1 MFKGEKLAF
10 LLTRSFSFKH
20 TSIMIRN
27 YLKIAFRNLTKQKG
41 FTFINIAGLAIGIT
55 CFLLIGLYVKD
66 ELSYDRFNKNADRIY
81 RVTRIFKSND
91 GTVSLHLGHVA
102 PAFMQYFQSDFSEAE
117 QITQLF
123 GADAVLN
130 RPENPEKKYHE
141 QSMYFASENLFKV
154 FSINLLSGN
163 AEKVLAS
170 PFTIAISKP
179 MAEKYFDKED
189 PIGKLI
195 KIDNKYEM
203 TVSGVFEPLPTQS
216 HFHADFLMSM
226 STLNDDRIYGK
237 ESLKNDW
244 GGNNFATYFLMPK
257 GYDISRIESRIK
269 PFLDQHLPVYEGR
282 KGAQYSDL
290 TFQKLTDIHLYS
302 HLDSEH
308 EANGNIKYIY
318 TFSAIAFFILLIA
331 CINYMNLATA
341 RSAGRAKEVGLRKVV
356 GAIRSQLIG
365 QFLSESLLLT
375 IFALIIALIATV
387 LLIPALNDFTDKTL
401 TFSDLFDYKFILLIL
416 GVIFFTGVLA
426 GSYPAF
432 FLTAFQPV
440 EVLKGKI
447 KNAMK
452 NGRLRQVLVV
462 MQFSIACVLIIS
474 TAVIYKQL
482 SFMLNQDA
490 GFKKDQV
497 VVMRVGNDSAVDF
510 ESFKQELKRQAGVK
524 NVTHSSRTPTGR
536 LLDSQGAKVAKGDS
550 LAPTSTEIKALSVDH
565 DFLPTYEIPLVAG
578 RNFSRDF
585 KSDDSAAYILNEA
598 AVKSIGWKNNADAI
612 NELFEYG
619 GRKGKVIGVV
629 KDFHFES
636 LHQKIVPMVMLIN
649 KYWRSW
655 LSINIAAGDFQKTIA
670 SIEKTSKTYMPTTP
684 FSYQFLDERFNK
696 QYQAEQKQRTLFM
709 IFAGISI
716 FISCLGLFALAAF
729 MAEQRRKEIGVRKVL
744 GASVGSITTLLSKDF
759 IKLVVISILIA
770 SPIAWYA
777 MSSWLTDFAY
787 RIDIEWWIFPLSG
800 LLAILIAVATVS
812 YQAISAALVNPV
824 KSLKSE

>member
-1 MFKGEKLAF
+1 
-10 LLTRSFSFKH
+10 
-20 TSIMIRN
+20 MIRN
-27 YLKIAFRNLTKQKG
+27 YLKIAFRNLQKQKG
-41 FTFINIAGLAIGIT
+41 FTFINIAGLAIGLT

-117 QITQLF
+117 QITRLY
-123 GADAVLN
+123 GANAVVN
-130 RPENPEKKYHE
+130 RPENPEKKYQE
-141 QSMYFASENLFKV
+141 QKMYFAEANLFKV
-154 FSINLLSGN
+154 FSFTVLQGN
-163 AEKVLAS
+163 PDKVLAE

-179 MAEKYFDKED
+179 MAEKYFANED
-189 PIGKLI
+189 PIGKLL
-195 KIDNKYEM
+195 KIDSKYELR
-203 TVSGVFEPLPTQS
+203 VSGVFEPLPTQS

-226 STLNDDRIYGK
+226 STLNDNRIYGK
-237 ESLKNDW
+237 DEMNRDW
-244 GGNNFATYFLMPK
+244 GGNNFATYFLMPA
-257 GYDISRIESRIK
+257 GYDMSRITNRMKS
-269 PFLDQHLPVYEGR
+269 FLDTHLPVYDGR
-282 KGAQYSDL
+282 KGSQYSDL

-308 EANGNIKYIY
+308 EANGNIKYVY

-356 GAIRSQLIG
+356 GAVRSQLIG

-375 IFALIIALIATV
+375 IVSLAIALIATI
-387 LLIPALNDFTDKTL
+387 LLIPTLNDFTNKTL
-401 TFSDLFDYKFILLIL
+401 TFSSLLDYRIILLIL
-416 GVIFFTGVLA
+416 GAIFFTGVLA

-462 MQFSIACVLIIS
+462 MQFSIACILIIS
-474 TAVIYKQL
+474 TAIIYKQL
-482 SFMLNQDA
+482 SFMLTQDA
-490 GFKKDQV
+490 GYKKDQV
-497 VVMRVGNDSAVDF
+497 LVMRVGNDSSVDF

-524 NVTHSSRTPTGR
+524 NVSHSSRTPTGR

-550 LAPTSTEIKALSVDH
+550 LAPTSTEIKALSIDH
-565 DFLPTYEIPLVAG
+565 DFLSTYQIKLVAG
-578 RNFSRDF
+578 RDLSREF
-585 KSDDSAAYILNEA
+585 KSDDSAAFILNEA
-598 AVKSIGWKNNADAI
+598 AVKSIGWKSNADAI
-612 NELFEYG
+612 DEVFEYG
-619 GRKGKVIGVV
+619 GTKGRVIGVV

-636 LHQKIVPMVMLIN
+636 LHQKIVPMVMFVN
-649 KYWRSW
+649 KGWRSW
-655 LSINIAAGDFQKTIA
+655 LSINMAAGDFQNTIA
-670 SIEKTSKTYMPTTP
+670 NIEKTFKTYMPNTP
-684 FSYQFLDERFNK
+684 FSYQFLDERFNN
-696 QYQAEQKQRTLFM
+696 QYQAEQKQRSLFM

-777 MSSWLTDFAY
+777 MNSWLTDFAY
-787 RIDIEWWIFPLSG
+787 RVDIEWWIFPLAG
-800 LLAILIAVATVS
+800 LVAILIAVATVS

>member
-1 MFKGEKLAF
+1 
-10 LLTRSFSFKH
+10 
-20 TSIMIRN
+20 MIRN
-27 YLKIAFRNLTKQKG
+27 YLKIAFRNLSKQKG
-41 FTFINIAGLAIGIT
+41 FTFINIAGLAIGLT
-55 CFLLIGLYVKD
+55 CFLLISLYVKD
-66 ELSYDRFNKNADRIY
+66 ELSYDRFNKNVDRIY
-81 RVTRIFKSND
+81 RVSRVFKSND

-117 QITQLF
+117 QITRLF
-123 GADAVLN
+123 GANAVVN
-130 RPENPEKKYHE
+130 RPENPEKKYQE
-141 QSMYFASENLFKV
+141 QKMYFAEANLFKV
-154 FSINLLSGN
+154 FTINMLQGN
-163 AEKVLAS
+163 SDKALEE
-170 PFTIAISKP
+170 PFTIALSKP
-179 MAEKYFDKED
+179 MAEKYFGNGD
-189 PIGKLI
+189 PIGKQL
-195 KIDNKYEM
+195 KIDGKYEM

-237 ESLKNDW
+237 DDLNNDW
-244 GGNNFATYFLMPK
+244 GGNNFATYFMMPK
-257 GYDISRIESRIK
+257 GYDMARIETRIK
-269 PFLDQHLPVYEGR
+269 PFLDKHLPVYEGR
-282 KGAQYSDL
+282 KGSQYSDL
-290 TFQKLTDIHLYS
+290 VFQKLADIHLYS

-308 EANGNIKYIY
+308 EANGNIKYVY

-356 GAIRSQLIG
+356 GAVRSQLIA

-375 IFALIIALIATV
+375 LCSLTIAIIAIA
-387 LLIPALNDFTDKTL
+387 LLIPVLNDFTNKTL
-401 TFSDLFDYKFILLIL
+401 TFNNLFDIQFILVIL
-416 GVIFFTGVLA
+416 GVIFFTGILA

-452 NGRLRQVLVV
+452 NGRLRQILVV
-462 MQFSIACVLIIS
+462 MQFSIACILIIS
-474 TAVIYKQL
+474 TGVIYKQL

-490 GFKKDQV
+490 GYKKDQV
-497 VVMRVGNDSAVDF
+497 VVMRVGNDSSVDF

-524 NVTHSSRTPTGR
+524 NVSHSSRTPTGR

-550 LAPTSTEIKALSVDH
+550 LAPTSTEIKALSIDH
-565 DFLPTYEIPLVAG
+565 DFLSTYEIEVVAG
-578 RNFSRDF
+578 RDFSRAF
-585 KSDDSAAYILNEA
+585 KSDDSASYILNEA
-598 AVKSIGWKNNADAI
+598 AVRSIGWKNNNDAI
-612 NELFEYG
+612 DETFEYG
-619 GRKGKVIGVV
+619 GHKGKVVGVV

-636 LHQKIVPMVMLIN
+636 LHQKIVPMVMLVN
-649 KYWRSW
+649 KGWRSW
-655 LSINIAAGDFQKTIA
+655 LSINMAAGDFQKTIA
-670 SIEKTSKTYMPTTP
+670 GIEKTWKTYMPNTP
-684 FSYQFLDERFNK
+684 FSYQFLDDRFNK
-696 QYQAEQKQRTLFM
+696 QYEAEQKQRSLFM

-759 IKLVVISILIA
+759 IKLVLISIVIA

-777 MSSWLTDFAY
+777 MNSWLTDFAY
-787 RIDIEWWIFPLSG
+787 RINIEWWIFPVAG

-812 YQAISAALVNPV
+812 YQAVSAALVNPV

>member
-1 MFKGEKLAF
+1 
-10 LLTRSFSFKH
+10 
-20 TSIMIRN
+20 MIRN
-27 YLKIAFRNLTKQKG
+27 YLKIAFRNLSKHKG

-102 PAFMQYFQSDFSEAE
+102 PAFMQHFVSDFSEAE
-117 QITQLF
+117 QITRLF
-123 GADAVLN
+123 GAQAVVQ
-130 RPENPEKKYHE
+130 RPENPEKKYQE
-141 QSMYFASENLFKV
+141 PRMYFAEANLLKV

-170 PFTIAISKP
+170 PFTVAISKP
-179 MAEKYFDKED
+179 MAEKYFNNED
-189 PIGKLI
+189 PIGKQL
-195 KIDNKYEM
+195 KIDGKYAL
-203 TVSGVFEPLPTQS
+203 TVSGVYEPLPTQS

-237 ESLKNDW
+237 DNLNNDW
-244 GGNNFATYFLMPK
+244 GGNNFATYFLMPR
-257 GYDISRIESRIK
+257 GYDMSRIEKRIK
-269 PFLDQHLPVYEGR
+269 PFLDQHLPVYDGR
-282 KGAQYSDL
+282 KGSQYSDL

-308 EANGNIKYIY
+308 EANGNIKYVY

-356 GAIRSQLIG
+356 GAIRSQLVG

-375 IFALIIALIATV
+375 IISLIIALVATV
-387 LLIPALNDFTDKTL
+387 FLIPVLNDFTNKSL
-401 TFSDLFDYKFILLIL
+401 VFSNLVDYQFILLII
-416 GVIFFTGVLA
+416 GIIFFTGILA

-462 MQFSIACVLIIS
+462 MQFSIACILIIS
-474 TAVIYKQL
+474 TGIIYKQL

-490 GFKKDQV
+490 GYKKDQV
-497 VVMRVGNDSAVDF
+497 VVMRVGNDSSVDF

-524 NVTHSSRTPTGR
+524 NVSHSSRTPTGR

-550 LAPTSTEIKALSVDH
+550 LAPTSTEIKALSIDH
-565 DFLPTYEIPLVAG
+565 DFLSTYELKLAAG
-578 RNFSRDF
+578 RDFSRAF
-585 KSDDSAAYILNEA
+585 KSDDSTAYLLNEA
-598 AVKSIGWKNNADAI
+598 AVKSIGWKSNEDAI
-612 NELFEYG
+612 DETFEYG
-619 GRKGKVIGVV
+619 GKKGRVVGVV

-636 LHQKIVPMVMLIN
+636 LHQKIVPMVMFIN
-649 KYWRSW
+649 KGWRSW
-655 LSINIAAGDFQKTIA
+655 LSVNMAAGDFQKTIA
-670 SIEKTSKTYMPTTP
+670 GIEKTWKTYMPNTP

-696 QYQAEQKQRTLFM
+696 QYEAEQKQRALFM

-716 FISCLGLFALAAF
+716 FISCMGLFALAAF

-759 IKLVVISILIA
+759 IKLVLISIVIA

-777 MSSWLTDFAY
+777 MNSWLTDFAY
-787 RIDIEWWIFPLSG
+787 RVDIEWWIFPVAG
-800 LLAILIAVATVS
+800 LVAIIIAIATVS

>member
-1 MFKGEKLAF
+1 MFK
-10 LLTRSFSFKH
+10 
-20 TSIMIRN
+20 N
-27 YLKIAFRNLTKQKG
+27 YLKIAFRNLRKQKG
-41 FTFINIAGLAIGIT
+41 FTFINIAGLAIGLT

-81 RVTRIFKSND
+81 RVTRIFKSQD

-102 PAFMQYFQSDFSEAE
+102 PAFMQYFKSDFSEAE
-117 QITQLF
+117 QITRLF
-123 GADAVLN
+123 GQQSVIH
-130 RPENPEKKYHE
+130 RPESPEKKYQE
-141 QSMYFASENLFKV
+141 QRMYFAEENIFKV
-154 FSINLLSGN
+154 FSIDLLQGN
-163 AEKVLAS
+163 PDKALGE
-170 PFTIAISKP
+170 PFTVVISKP
-179 MAEKYFDKED
+179 MAEKYFGNED
-189 PIGKLI
+189 PIGKLL
-195 KIDNKYEM
+195 KADSKYELR
-203 TVSGVFEPLPTQS
+203 VSGVFEPLPTQS
-216 HFHADFLMSM
+216 HFHADFLLSM
-226 STLNDDRIYGK
+226 NTLNDDKIYGK
-237 ESLKNDW
+237 DNMNQDW
-244 GGNNFATYFLMPK
+244 GGNNFATYFMMPK
-257 GYDISRIESRIK
+257 GYDMSRITNRMKS
-269 PFLDQHLPVYEGR
+269 FLDTHLPVYDGR
-282 KGAQYSDL
+282 KGSQYSDL

-308 EANGNIKYIY
+308 EANGNIKYVY

-375 IFALIIALIATV
+375 IVSLVIALIATV
-387 LLIPALNDFTDKTL
+387 LLIPVLNDFTNKTL
-401 TFSDLFDYKFILLIL
+401 TFTSLLDYRIILLIL
-416 GVIFFTGVLA
+416 SAIFFTGILA

-462 MQFSIACVLIIS
+462 MQFSIACILIIS
-474 TAVIYKQL
+474 TAIIYKQL
-482 SFMLNQDA
+482 SFMLTQDA
-490 GFKKDQV
+490 GYKKDQV
-497 VVMRVGNDSAVDF
+497 LVMRVGNDNSVDF

-524 NVTHSSRTPTGR
+524 NVSHSSRTPTGR

-550 LAPTSTEIKALSVDH
+550 LAPTSTEIKALSIDH
-565 DFLPTYEIPLVAG
+565 DFLSTYQIKLAAG
-578 RNFSRDF
+578 RDFSRDF

-612 NELFEYG
+612 DEVFEYG
-619 GRKGKVIGVV
+619 GQKGKVVGVV

-636 LHQKIVPMVMLIN
+636 LHQKIVPMVMFIN
-649 KYWRSW
+649 KGWRNW
-655 LSINIAAGDFQKTIA
+655 LSINMAAGDFQNTIA
-670 SIEKTSKTYMPTTP
+670 SIEKTFKTYMPNTP
-684 FSYQFLDERFNK
+684 FSYQFLDERFNN
-696 QYQAEQKQRTLFM
+696 QYQAEQKQRSLFM

-759 IKLVVISILIA
+759 IKLVVISILVA

-777 MSSWLTDFAY
+777 MNSWLTDFAY
-787 RIDIEWWIFPLSG
+787 RIDIEWWIFPLAG

>member
-1 MFKGEKLAF
+1 
-10 LLTRSFSFKH
+10 
-20 TSIMIRN
+20 MIRN
-27 YLKIAFRNLTKQKG
+27 YLKIAFRNLRKQKG

-81 RVTRIFKSND
+81 RVTRVFKSND

-117 QITQLF
+117 QITRLF
-123 GADAVLN
+123 GQQSVVN
-130 RPENPEKKYHE
+130 RPENPEKKYQE
-141 QSMYFASENLFKV
+141 SSMYFAEANIFKV
-154 FSINLLSGN
+154 FSFNMLSGN
-163 AEKVLAS
+163 PDKALVE
-170 PFTIAISKP
+170 PFTVVLSKP
-179 MAEKYFDKED
+179 MAEKYFGSED
-189 PIGKLI
+189 PIGKLL
-195 KIDNKYEM
+195 KADSKYELRV
-203 TVSGVFEPLPTQS
+203 TGVFEPLPTQS
-216 HFHADFLMSM
+216 HFHADFLLSM
-226 STLNDDRIYGK
+226 NTLNDDKIYGK
-237 ESLKNDW
+237 DNMNRDW

-257 GYDISRIESRIK
+257 GYDMSRIESRMK
-269 PFLDQHLPVYEGR
+269 TFLDTHLPVYDGR
-282 KGAQYSDL
+282 KGSQYSNL
-290 TFQKLTDIHLYS
+290 IFQKLTDIHLYS

-308 EANGNIKYIY
+308 EANGNIKYVY

-356 GAIRSQLIG
+356 GAIRAQLIG

-375 IFALIIALIATV
+375 LFSLAIALVATV
-387 LLIPALNDFTDKTL
+387 LLIPALNDFTNKSL
-401 TFSDLFDYKFILLIL
+401 TFTNLFDYKIILLII
-416 GVIFFTGVLA
+416 GVIFFTGILA

-462 MQFSIACVLIIS
+462 MQFSIAYILIIS
-474 TAVIYKQL
+474 TAIIYKQL
-482 SFMLNQDA
+482 SFMLTQDV
-490 GFKKDQV
+490 GYKKDQV
-497 VVMRVGNDSAVDF
+497 IVMRVGNDSSVDF
-510 ESFKQELKRQAGVK
+510 ESFKQELKRQTGVK
-524 NVTHSSRTPTGR
+524 NVSHSSRTPTGR

-550 LAPTSTEIKALSVDH
+550 MAPTSTVIKALSIDH
-565 DFLPTYEIPLVAG
+565 DYLSTYELKLVAG
-578 RNFSRDF
+578 RDFSRDF
-585 KSDDSAAYILNEA
+585 KSDDSTAYILNEA
-598 AVKSIGWKNNADAI
+598 AVKSIGWKSNADAI
-612 NELFEYG
+612 DEAFEYG
-619 GRKGKVIGVV
+619 GKKGKVVGVV

-636 LHQKIVPMVMLIN
+636 LHQKIVPMVMFFN
-649 KYWRSW
+649 KGWRSW
-655 LSINIAAGDFQKTIA
+655 LSINMAAGDFQKTIA
-670 SIEKTSKTYMPTTP
+670 NIEKTFKVYMPDTP

-696 QYQAEQKQRTLFM
+696 QYEAEQKQRSLFM

-777 MSSWLTDFAY
+777 MSGWLTDFAY
-787 RIDIEWWIFPLSG
+787 RIDIEWWIFPAAG
-800 LLAILIAVATVS
+800 LVAILIAVATVS